1 MTPILVIT
9 RTASAMLCGAERVFR
24 CARGPSIMMVCG
36 CVVVVEG
43 PVATLVGC
51 VPCVVVVMVALVVV
65 AVRVVDH
72 SSRCVVIFSL

>member
-1 MTPILVIT
+1 MTTIFVVA
-9 RTASAMLCGAERVFR
+9 RTASAVLCGAERVFR
-24 CARGPSIMMVCG
+24 GARGPSIMMVCV
-36 CVVVVEG
+36 CVVVIEG
-43 PVATLVGC
+43 PVAALVGC